1 LKSFGTGRCLL
12 GHKEEAEAER
22 WHAVTAVPTF
32 GKGQVSH
39 KLCNNTSLTIFIHY
53 QWRCFIHFS

>member
-53 QWRCFIHFS
+53 Q